1 MSPLPAPA
9 PHSTALRGI
18 LLMLVGNGLLTLS
31 DAVTKWLTAGYPVG
45 QIMTLRALFTLLP
58 ILLFAWHAGGLRTLR
73 VRNVRLQTGRAL
85 CAVASTF
92 LFVGGLVY
100 LPLADCIAIA
110 FSGPLF
116 VTALAIPM
124 LGERVG
130 WRRWSAVFVGF
141 IGILVM
147 LRPGS
152 NAMHWAA
159 VLPLLGAVSGAFRDI
174 MTRKDRLT
182 ASPVAVLAFT
192 MGAVGLA
199 GVTTI
204 PFGWEP
210 VKGWDLLLLGGAGL
224 LVGTAQYLV
233 IHAFYAAEASLIIP
247 FKYLSLIWA
256 ALFGYLMWGDVPDRW
271 LVTGA
276 GLVVGSGLYIMH
288 RESQLAR
295 RAKRKT

>member
-1 MSPLPAPA
+1 MSPGVPAQSA
-9 PHSTALRGI
+9 QVRGI
-18 LLMLVGNGLLTLS
+18 LLMLAGNGLLTLS

-45 QIMTLRALFTLLP
+45 QIMCIRALFTLLP
-58 ILLFAWHAGGLRTLR
+58 ILLFAWHAGGLHTLR
-73 VRNVRLQTGRAL
+73 VRHVRLQSTRAV
-85 CAVASTF
+85 CAVASAF
-92 LFVGGLVY
+92 LFVAGLAY

-116 VTALAIPM
+116 VTALAAPM

-147 LRPGS
+147 LRPGG

-159 VLPLLGAVSGAFRDI
+159 VLPLLGAVTGAFRDI
-174 MTRKDRLT
+174 LTRKDRLT

-192 MGAVGLA
+192 MGAIGSAGL
-199 GVTTI
+199 TTL

-210 VKGWDLLLLGGAGL
+210 VEGGDLLLLATAGL

-247 FKYLSLIWA
+247 YKYLSLIWA
-256 ALFGYLMWGDVPDRW
+256 ALFGYLMWGDIPDRW
-271 LVTGA
+271 LVMGA
-276 GLVVGSGLYIMH
+276 GLVVGSGIYIMH

-295 RAKRKT
+295 RRARGG